1 MRDVLVSRCGKVTP
15 EQVGFPAGGG
25 TRRVA
30 GLRRNE
36 VAQLAGVSV
45 EYYTQL
51 ERGSLRGA
59 SESVLDAIA
68 RALLMDEAER
78 AHLFDLAHLDWTILR
93 PGSSPML
100 RAGTRA
106 MLARVRALEA

>member
-1 MRDVLVSRCGKVTP
+1 MDKRSEVREFLVSRRGRVTP
-15 EQVGFPAGGG
+15 EQVGLPAAGW

-30 GLRRNE
+30 GLRRHE

-51 ERGSLRGA
+51 ERGNLRGA

-78 AHLFDLAHLDWTILR
+78 AHTFSTWR
-93 PGSSPML
+93 ML
-100 RAGTRA
+100 R
-106 MLARVRALEA
+106 MPARR